1 MENFNFDKLDSSNE
15 QPLKDL
21 IEKVQY
27 DTFTSAYE
35 CIEEMG
41 VDFLIAKGSKKPM
54 RIMKGLIEYFQQ
66 PHIEEYEKC
75 AVLLKAAKSYR
86 QNKKELKKLK
96 KTNK

>member
-1 MENFNFDKLDSSNE
+1 MKDFNFDKLDSSNE
-15 QPLKDL
+15 QPLKEL

-54 RIMKGLIEYFQQ
+54 RIVKGLIEFFQQ
-66 PHIEEYEKC
+66 PHLEEYEKC

-86 QNKKELKKLK
+86 DSKKELKKLK
-96 KTNK
+96 KTKK